1 MPLVTTGEI
10 SIGGSVTNRSI
21 NLELSRAAGATSNL
35 NETALRTLAGIPTS
49 GSTISLASFYGKSS
63 ITVSLASITTNDPY
77 DANGFNEDEP
87 VSATLEFFSDG
98 TWSAN
103 LEANLGVSDN
113 WATPTT
119 AGVGA
124 SYWIRFTRTSFSG
137 GFGNSATP
145 TTGWG
150 QLNTTRS
157 VEVFCGAIT
166 TSASA
171 QYTIEIATDS
181 AGSNI
186 IATASFINLSATVYG
201 A

>member
-1 MPLVTTGEI
+1 MPLAASGEM
-10 SIGGSVTNRSI
+10 SIGGSTATRSI
-21 NLELSRAAGATSNL
+21 NLELSRAAGATSSL
-35 NETALRTLAGIPTS
+35 GETALRNLAGVAS
-49 GSTISLASFYGKSS
+49 GAISISNFYGKSA

-77 DANGFNEDEP
+77 AANGFNEDEP
-87 VSATLEFFSDG
+87 VSCTLEFFSDG

-103 LEANLGVSDN
+103 LEANIGVSDN
-113 WATPTT
+113 WAVPTT

-124 SYWIRFTRTSFSG
+124 SYWIRFTRTSFGG

-150 QLNTTRS
+150 QLNTTRG

-186 IATASFINLSATVYG
+186 IATAAFINLSATVYG